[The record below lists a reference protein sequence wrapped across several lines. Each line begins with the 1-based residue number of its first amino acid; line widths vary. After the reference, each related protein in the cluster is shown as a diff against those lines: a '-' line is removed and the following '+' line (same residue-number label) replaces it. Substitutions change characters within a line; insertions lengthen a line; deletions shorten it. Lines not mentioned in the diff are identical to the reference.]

1 MASTPGP
8 GNDAMGAM
16 VREMGRTRM
25 KRSTPKPRAVA
36 IAVPRAW
43 EPASWWLLL
52 AAAALAALSFAAL
65 TAPR

>member
-1 MASTPGP
+1 
-8 GNDAMGAM
+8 M
-16 VREMGRTRM
+16 VREMGRIRM

-36 IAVPRAW
+36 IAVPRAR

-52 AAAALAALSFAAL
+52 AAALAALSVAVL